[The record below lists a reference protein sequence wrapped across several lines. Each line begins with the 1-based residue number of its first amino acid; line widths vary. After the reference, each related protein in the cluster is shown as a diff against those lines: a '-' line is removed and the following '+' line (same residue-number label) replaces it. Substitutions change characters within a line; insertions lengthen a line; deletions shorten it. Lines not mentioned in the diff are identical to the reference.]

1 MASYKELL
9 QQREQLENQIK
20 EARTKE
26 LSDAV
31 GQVRSLVEEFSLTAE
46 DVFPPARGRRVG
58 ATAGTKVA
66 AKYKNPETGDTWTGR
81 GKAPKWIA
89 GAEDRKKFAI

>member
-31 GQVRSLVEEFSLTAE
+31 GQVRALVAEFSLTAE
-46 DVFPPARGRRVG
+46 DVFSPARGKRPG
-58 ATAGTKVA
+58 TKGTKVA

-89 GAEDRKKFAI
+89 GAEDREKFAI

>member
-20 EARTKE
+20 EARTNE
-26 LSDAV
+26 LSNAV
-31 GQVRSLVEEFSLTAE
+31 GQVRSLVAEFSLTAE
-46 DVFPPARGRRVG
+46 DVFPPARGKRPG
-58 ATAGTKVA
+58 TAGAKVA

-89 GAEDRKKFAI
+89 GAEDREKFAI